1 MRLPIT
7 ILSTLTSLPLLLAIP
22 YNYDGLPA
30 TSSPDLDVRLRTYD
44 SGPPYCPGRPAS
56 EPTQRAIFNAFLEV
70 LYTEKNVS
78 KAFLTYVTEDL
89 VEHDP
94 TDQQGRAPNIAKLE
108 QIVPFAPFAVLRSS
122 FDNNVG
128 FVHLR
133 VDDKPEPLAVA
144 DIYRMNGTCIV
155 EHWDV
160 TQARPANTTNPI
172 AMF

>member
-1 MRLPIT
+1 MRLPI
-7 ILSTLTSLPLLLAIP
+7 ILSTLSSLPLLLAIP
-22 YNYDGLPA
+22 YNYAGLPS
-30 TSSPDLDVRLRTYD
+30 TSSPDLDLRLRTYN
-44 SGPPYCPGRPAS
+44 SGPPYCPGRAAS
-56 EPTQRAIFNAFLEV
+56 EPTQRAIFNAFLEA

-108 QIVPFAPFAVLRSS
+108 QIVPFAPFTVLRSS

-133 VDDKPEPLAVA
+133 VEDTPEPLAVA

>member
-1 MRLPIT
+1 MHLIHLLT
-7 ILSTLTSLPLLLAIP
+7 TLSSLPLLLAIP
-22 YNYDGLPA
+22 YSYNSLPH
-30 TSSPDLDVRLRTYD
+30 TSSPSLDARLHTYNA
-44 SGPPYCPGRPAS
+44 SAPPYCPGRHAS
-56 EPTQRAIFNAFLEV
+56 ERTQRAIFNAFLEA

-78 KAFLTYVTEDL
+78 KAFLTYVAEDL

-108 QIVPFAPFAVLRSS
+108 QIVPFAPFTVLRSS

-133 VDDKPEPLAVA
+133 VEDQPEPLAVA